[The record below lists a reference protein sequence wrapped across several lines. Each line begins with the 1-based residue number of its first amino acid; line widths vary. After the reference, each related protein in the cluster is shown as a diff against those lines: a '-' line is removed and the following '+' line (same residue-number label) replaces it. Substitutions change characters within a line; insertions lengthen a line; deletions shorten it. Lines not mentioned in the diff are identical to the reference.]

1 MPPAVKKIYFFLHR
15 NLCIMKYGSIT
26 NQLRRVH
33 HWNEKNILE
42 TKRNMYK
49 LHYRD
54 SCMRIVVFSYV
65 IVVFSYGNV
74 YAKM

>member
-1 MPPAVKKIYFFLHR
+1 MTSAYWVIFPILHEI
-15 NLCIMKYGSIT
+15 LWAD
-26 NQLRRVH
+26 QV
-33 HWNEKNILE
+33 EKNILE